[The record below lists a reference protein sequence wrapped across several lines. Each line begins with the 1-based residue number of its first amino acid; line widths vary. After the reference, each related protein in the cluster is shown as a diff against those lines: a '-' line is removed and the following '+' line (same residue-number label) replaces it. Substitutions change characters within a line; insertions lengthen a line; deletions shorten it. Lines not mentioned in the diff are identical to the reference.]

1 MFQEAVLCHPI
12 WIDTRQFEERQTY
25 IDCIRLESFKYLTQL
40 NVDNVADQVD
50 YIVQYETV
58 TSLELSTDDF
68 DYADLKRLVDAL
80 PKLKEITFA
89 TNTFEERLVE
99 RLMIETHLDTIHSVV
114 RLNERIDIPEL
125 EAMLPT
131 QWMLLPDKYVFNY
144 GPLTFTRTQ
153 MNWELKQSILA

>member
-1 MFQEAVLCHPI
+1 M
-12 WIDTRQFEERQTY
+12 
-25 IDCIRLESFKYLTQL
+25 

-153 MNWELKQSILA
+153 MN